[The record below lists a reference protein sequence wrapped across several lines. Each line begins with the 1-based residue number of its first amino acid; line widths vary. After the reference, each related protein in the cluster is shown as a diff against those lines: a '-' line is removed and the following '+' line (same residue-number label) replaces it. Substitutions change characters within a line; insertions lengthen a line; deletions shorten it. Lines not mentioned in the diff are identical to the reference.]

1 MRFNSWTCQNP
12 KQSIFYLK
20 KRRTKTYLLH
30 MPKINS
36 QARLS
41 ISIRPS
47 FVHMITIVCGENGCL
62 SVNWQIKCSN
72 TDWLRP
78 QQVWP
83 YTMEPNCLAHMVVS
97 MLNVR
102 LPNVKLP
109 NVRLSNVRLPNVRL
123 PNAWTDSWPGSS
135 GMSNSRGDCI
145 KKRWSLKTTRLGDRI
160 AEW

>member
-1 MRFNSWTCQNP
+1 M
-12 KQSIFYLK
+12 KK

-47 FVHMITIVCGENGCL
+47 FVHMITIVRGENGRL

-78 QQVWP
+78 QQVRP